1 MKKRKGT
8 ARLITIDG
16 YQVLKE
22 NNYSLEQVWLP
33 HGSACFRGTRMIL
46 LNGTCRSVMPSYAA
60 LFLSSVAFC
69 F

>member
-33 HGSACFRGTRMIL
+33 HGSACFRGTRMML
-46 LNGTCRSVMPSYAA
+46 SQRHLPVSHA
-60 LFLSSVAFC
+60 FLCSTVS
-69 F
+69 